1 MAAPLPVLYA
11 VWQDHTREGLAAY
24 TVTLPARYGDFLV
37 AGLALIVTLTG
48 EGLWKIVAYIL
59 HQVGAKGSGMD
70 IQHLEHQVILRNQA
84 MPFDSILEFSK
95 IAWTWRH
102 SRLRPLRRA
111 FGLMF
116 WPLIILTGFS
126 LASVFSANVSKP
138 AYEVNRILLESNAC
152 GLLMP
157 SMEDQQTEKGRSETQ
172 QKYMKDMRQS
182 RAYAEECYRS
192 LHGSAICNDFASA
205 RLPYTTQQEVTCPF
219 GNRCLLGRRGA
230 VRYDTGKL
238 NSHVHLG
245 VNAVPADRV
254 DFRKVTTC
262 SVLDIQDRTQI
273 LAEEVTGQE
282 LWNRSRVFLGPI
294 AGVSDWTLQHS
305 DLLRRLEQPYTINS
319 FHNSDVVS
327 NVPATDERG
336 NGDWLPIEDLTV
348 EAADVSLHLV
358 AANNVKYTDAVYDPL
373 FSATRKASYG
383 AYIPD
388 DTVRALACTD
398 QLQVC
403 GHNSDRCT
411 PLLGTSVLNQNL
423 SSSYGFSGTQEATAI
438 RIALAFHR
446 ASSYF
451 VVTSNPSSALIASDV
466 VIPPAQD
473 SSSLP
478 NDQWIDETT
487 AWFQTGLASLQL
499 EMVQYPN
506 NFWSVNGSEQTGI
519 TPPDEYPR
527 MEMRAPLSEL
537 CGRQLGTNTGSYQ
550 SFSLIGLLVIGIIA
564 FLVFL
569 TSLTITYWAPLFVR
583 EHKKIAY
590 DADGKL
596 QLLRQLLQAHGLE
609 GWERRTLTAE
619 VPALRESHEEATAG
633 PAERSD
639 DFVGYQRTVVA
650 HIHPPKMTSD

>member
-1 MAAPLPVLYA
+1 MGITICIVLVFPDPLPFRAMAAPLPVLYA

-59 HQVGAKGSGMD
+59 HQVGAKGSDMD

-116 WPLIILTGFS
+116 WPLIILMGFS

-157 SMEDQQTEKGRSETQ
+157 SIEDQQTEKGRFETHE
-172 QKYMKDMRQS
+172 KYMKDMRQS
-182 RAYAEECYRS
+182 RAYAEECYRG

-205 RLPYTTQQEVTCPF
+205 RLPYTIQQEVTCPF
-219 GNRCLLGRRGA
+219 GNRCLLGRSGA

-262 SVLDIQDRTQI
+262 SVLDIQDRTEI
-273 LAEEVTGQE
+273 LTEEVTGQE
-282 LWNRSRVFLGPI
+282 LWNTSRVFLGPV
-294 AGVSDWTLQHS
+294 AGVS
-305 DLLRRLEQPYTINS
+305 N
-319 FHNSDVVS
+319 VS
-327 NVPATDERG
+327 ATDERG

-358 AANNVKYTDAVYDPL
+358 AANNVKYADAVYDPL

-388 DTVRALACTD
+388 DMVRALACTD

-403 GHNSDRCT
+403 GHNSDHCT
-411 PLLGTSVLNQNL
+411 PLLGTSLLNHNL

-506 NFWSVNGSEQTGI
+506 NFWSVNGSGQTGI

-550 SFSLIGLLVIGIIA
+550 SFSLIGLLVIGIVA

-569 TSLTITYWAPLFVR
+569 TSLT
-583 EHKKIAY
+583 Y

-596 QLLRQLLQAHGLE
+596 QLLRQL
-609 GWERRTLTAE
+609 
-619 VPALRESHEEATAG
+619 
-633 PAERSD
+633 
-639 DFVGYQRTVVA
+639 
-650 HIHPPKMTSD
+650 